1 MPLGGPG
8 PRDWSPSS
16 SDEPVVVRRPPQ
28 WASTPATS
36 LAATTRGGG
45 WSLPRRRSS
54 ALGLATISFLTGVL
68 ALGVMLLQPAND
80 QTTHGFF
87 LSTVGVT
94 AIVTGAQALRRGRY
108 GTVLPRFL
116 ARAGI
121 LLGGLGSAAVA
132 WTLVAFLV
140 LPLGVTLP
148 ALPTSLATWLP
159 ASGASFFGPAPLGA
173 LSGGALPVEGGAAE
187 GAVAPDGLEVLPAR
201 PLAPTTAE
209 DETLE
214 LTRAAGTLAYVLG
227 QARPAG
233 SPWPDHLL
241 LTTSPGPVGVSS
253 PDGAPLVTLPAGTQL
268 VYSVSSDRTVF
279 AVDLVGGGFGRTVH
293 YDSAAGVVTAG

>member
-8 PRDWSPSS
+8 PRDWSPTR
-16 SDEPVVVRRPPQ
+16 SDEPAAARRAPQ
-28 WASTPATS
+28 WVSTTT
-36 LAATTRGGG
+36 ATTRGGA
-45 WSLPRRRSS
+45 WPLPRRRSS

-68 ALGVMLLQPAND
+68 ALGVMLLQPTND

-87 LSTVGVT
+87 LSTIGVT
-94 AIVTGAQALRRGRY
+94 AIVAGVQALRAGRY
-108 GTVLPRFL
+108 GSVLPRFL

-159 ASGASFFGPAPLGA
+159 TSGASFLGPAPLGA
-173 LSGGALPVEGGAAE
+173 LPVEGAAVE
-187 GAVAPDGLEVLPAR
+187 DAVAPVGQEALPAQ
-201 PLAPTTAE
+201 PLAATTAE
-209 DETLE
+209 DEALE
-214 LTRAAGTLAYVLG
+214 LSRAAGTLAYVLG
-227 QARPAG
+227 EIRPAD

-253 PDGAPLVTLPAGTQL
+253 PDGTALVTLPAGTQL
-268 VYSVSSDRTVF
+268 VYSVTSDRSVF
-279 AVDLVGGGFGRTVH
+279 AVDLVGSGFGSTAH

>member
-8 PRDWSPSS
+8 PRDWSPTR
-16 SDEPVVVRRPPQ
+16 SDEPAAARRVPQ
-28 WASTPATS
+28 WASTTT
-36 LAATTRGGG
+36 ATTRGGA
-45 WSLPRRRSS
+45 WSLPRRRSPS
-54 ALGLATISFLTGVL
+54 LGLATISFLTGVL

-87 LSTVGVT
+87 PSTVGVT
-94 AIVTGAQALRRGRY
+94 AIVTGVQVLRRGLD
-108 GTVLPRFL
+108 GNVLPRFL

-159 ASGASFFGPAPLGA
+159 ASGASFLGPAPL
-173 LSGGALPVEGGAAE
+173 GALPVEGGAAE
-187 GAVAPDGLEVLPAR
+187 GAAAPVEPIGQEVLPAQ

-209 DETLE
+209 DEALE
-214 LTRAAGTLAYVLG
+214 LSRAAGTLAFVLG
-227 QARPAG
+227 EIRPAG

-253 PDGAPLVTLPAGTQL
+253 PDGTALVTLPAGTQL
-268 VYSVSSDRTVF
+268 VYSVTSDRSVY

-293 YDSAAGVVTAG
+293 YDSAAGVVTTG

>member
-16 SDEPVVVRRPPQ
+16 SDEPVVVRRAPL

-36 LAATTRGGG
+36 LTARTRGGG

-68 ALGVMLLQPAND
+68 ALGVMLLQPTNNE
-80 QTTHGFF
+80 TTHGFF

-94 AIVTGAQALRRGRY
+94 AIVTGVRALRRGRY
-108 GTVLPRFL
+108 GSVLPRFL

-159 ASGASFFGPAPLGA
+159 TSGVSFLGPAPL
-173 LSGGALPVEGGAAE
+173 SALPVEGGAAE
-187 GAVAPDGLEVLPAR
+187 GAVAPVAPVGQEVLPAQ

>member
-8 PRDWSPSS
+8 PRDWSPTR
-16 SDEPVVVRRPPQ
+16 SDEPAAARRAPQ
-28 WASTPATS
+28 RASTTTAT
-36 LAATTRGGG
+36 ARGGA
-45 WSLPRRRSS
+45 WSPPRRHSS
-54 ALGLATISFLTGVL
+54 VVGLATISVLTGVL

-87 LSTVGVT
+87 LSTIGVT
-94 AIVTGAQALRRGRY
+94 AIVTGVQALRRGRY
-108 GTVLPRFL
+108 GHALPRFL

-121 LLGGLGSAAVA
+121 LLGGLGSIAVA

-140 LPLGVTLP
+140 LPLGITLP

-159 ASGASFFGPAPLGA
+159 TTGASFLGPAPLGV
-173 LSGGALPVEGGAAE
+173 LPAEGGAAE
-187 GAVAPDGLEVLPAR
+187 SAVAPVGQEVLPAQ
-201 PLAPTTAE
+201 PLPPTTTE
-209 DETLE
+209 DEALE
-214 LTRAAGTLAYVLG
+214 LARAAGTLAYVLG
-227 QARPAG
+227 QVRPAG

-253 PDGAPLVTLPAGTQL
+253 PDGTPLVTLPAGTQL
-268 VYSVSSDRTVF
+268 VYSVSSDRSVF

-293 YDSAAGVVTAG
+293 YDSAAGVVTTG